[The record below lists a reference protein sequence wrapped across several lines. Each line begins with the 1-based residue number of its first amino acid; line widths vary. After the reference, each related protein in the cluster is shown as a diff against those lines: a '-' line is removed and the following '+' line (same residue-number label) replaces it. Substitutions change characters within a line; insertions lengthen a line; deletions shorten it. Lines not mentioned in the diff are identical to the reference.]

1 MERTDGFALFCF
13 CLNSSFPNCTKAY
26 GTLNHLNAHVTM
38 QKHGPKRSP
47 AGKFSTS
54 YLFSPSFFPLSHSLT
69 DLRANPLDPSSYQN
83 SKNSANN
90 GVNKRRKQTKPNV
103 NANETNNV
111 NSLLSPTTDTDTT
124 ILILPTTLTVILILM
139 AGTDRALG
147 GCLG

>member
-1 MERTDGFALFCF
+1 MERTDGFAFFCF

-47 AGKFSTS
+47 AGKFSISTS
-54 YLFSPSFFPLSHSLT
+54 SPLFFPLFHSHT

-90 GVNKRRKQTKPNV
+90 GVNKRKKQTKPNV

-111 NSLLSPTTDTDTT
+111 NSLLSLTTDTDTT
-124 ILILPTTLTVILILM
+124 ILTLPTTVTVILILM
-139 AGTDRALG
+139 VGTDRALG

>member
-47 AGKFSTS
+47 AGKFSISTS
-54 YLFSPSFFPLSHSLT
+54 SPPLAFPSLT
-69 DLRANPLDPSSYQN
+69 RSPTYVLTHSTPYQN

-90 GVNKRRKQTKPNV
+90 GVNKRKKQTKPNV

-111 NSLLSPTTDTDTT
+111 NSLLSLTTGTDTT
-124 ILILPTTLTVILILM
+124 ILILPTTLTVIPILM
-139 AGTDRALG
+139 VGTDRALG